1 MLPFRLFGLLLLWLQ
16 SLAAVGATS
25 LGDSGC
31 NIFFCMNV
39 TITNDIMTYQLTPI
53 FEPFGWV
60 GLGFGRQM
68 KDTHM
73 VVVWE
78 KEEDRSSVV
87 SYRYGRGHWQ
97 PDVDVHPPRIATVVP
112 APANINPSIAHTHRS
127 YSTIAFQLPLN
138 RDDPR
143 PGQVIWAYGLDRPD
157 PHPSAELTLHHAAG
171 TINMRLDKVVADLP
185 GTIQDA
191 LNNPLP
197 RYQKLIWHGI
207 LLSIGFLVLLP
218 MGSLSARWGR
228 TLTPRWFKAHRFL
241 NFGIAL
247 PVISGGFIL
256 GPLAV
261 LDRQTSHFNDAHKIC
276 GLLLFTLYGTQLL
289 LGRYIHSRRDV
300 VGRPPHPPS
309 NIVHAVL
316 GISIIAGAFLQVRSG
331 FGEWS
336 MSTRQP
342 EFSHWCHD
350 ALIAWAVILP
360 LLYFGGLVLLK
371 RQFVQEKHGQKYDD
385 SPERKNYIALH
396 PATPPILFDSEREQ
410 ETEVAEYSEF
420 DNAPLLSRA

>member
-1 MLPFRLFGLLLLWLQ
+1 MLSFRFSSLLLLLWFQ
-16 SLAAVGATS
+16 SLVAVGATS
-25 LGDSGC
+25 VGDSGC
-31 NIFFCMNV
+31 GLFFCLNV
-39 TITNDIMTYQLTPI
+39 TVTDDIMTYQITPI

-78 KEEDRSSVV
+78 KEEDRSPVLSH
-87 SYRYGRGHWQ
+87 RYGHGHVE
-97 PDVDVHPPRIATVVP
+97 PEVDEHPPRVASIVP
-112 APANINPSIAHTHRS
+112 ASVTINPSIAHTHS
-127 YSTIAFQLPLN
+127 NYSTIAFQIPLN
-138 RDDPR
+138 RTNPK
-143 PGQVIWAYGLDRPD
+143 PGQVIWAYSLRQPGPY
-157 PHPSAELTLHHAAG
+157 PSAELLQHYAAG
-171 TINMRLDKVVADLP
+171 TIDMPLNKVVADLP
-185 GTIQDA
+185 GTIENA
-191 LNNPLP
+191 LDNPLP

-218 MGSLSARWGR
+218 MGSLIARWGR

-241 NFGIAL
+241 NLGLAL
-247 PVISGGFIL
+247 PAICGGFIL

-261 LDRQTSHFNDAHKIC
+261 LDREARHFADVHQIC
-276 GLLLFTLYGTQLL
+276 GLLLVALYGAQLL

-309 NIVHAVL
+309 NMLHALL
-316 GISIIAGAFLQVRSG
+316 GIFIITGAFLQVRSG
-331 FGEWS
+331 FEEWS
-336 MSTRQP
+336 MSTQQP
-342 EFSHWCHD
+342 AISHWCHD
-350 ALIAWAVILP
+350 ALTAWSVILP

-371 RQFVQEKHGQKYDD
+371 RQLAQEKNGQECDD

-396 PATPPILFDSEREQ
+396 PATAIFAGHEQ
-410 ETEVAEYSEF
+410 EMEFEVAAYSEF